1 MQRLFGTLFVL
12 TLASATPAY
21 AQAPAAAPAPTTPVA
36 TTSLERQ
43 FLKNLLN
50 DQKAIW
56 TSPFHIRP
64 ADVWWVAPIAG
75 GTAAFIATDRKT
87 GDWIAGYP
95 ELKPVSDGI
104 SYAGTVY
111 SVGGAALTF
120 YVIGRATHNDRAR
133 ETGLLG
139 AEALVNS
146 FIVAGVVKGVTQ
158 RSRPDDG
165 EDRGRFWTG
174 GTSFPS
180 GHSIQIWSVATV
192 VAHEYRDTRWVP
204 VVAYG
209 SATLVA
215 LSRFPAQ
222 RHYLSDVLVG
232 SSLGYLIGRY
242 VYHAHHQVM
251 VPGASGNLLAGTNRW
266 PMIAPQFDRRA
277 RTYGVQLAWIY

>member
-1 MQRLFGTLFVL
+1 MRTLFSALLFL
-12 TLASATPAY
+12 TVAPQAY
-21 AQAPAAAPAPTTPVA
+21 AQTPAAAPARA
-36 TTSLERQ
+36 TSAPATSLERQ
-43 FLKNLLN
+43 FLKNLLK

-56 TSPFHIRP
+56 TSPFHIR
-64 ADVWWVAPIAG
+64 ASDVRWVAPIAA
-75 GTAAFIATDRKT
+75 GTAAFIATDRRT

-95 ELKPVSDGI
+95 DLKPVGDGI

-111 SVGGAALTF
+111 TVGGAALTF

-139 AEALVNS
+139 AEALINS
-146 FIVAGVVKGVTQ
+146 LIVVGVVKGVTQ

-165 EDRGRFWTG
+165 EDRGRFWSG

-204 VVAYG
+204 VAAYG
-209 SATLVA
+209 AASLVA
-215 LSRFPAQ
+215 LARFPAQ
-222 RHYLSDVLVG
+222 KHYLSDILVG

-242 VYHAHHQVM
+242 VYHAHHQVAA
-251 VPGASGNLLAGTNRW
+251 PGTSGKLLSAVNRW
-266 PMIAPQFDRRA
+266 PLIAPQFDRRA
-277 RTYGVQLAWIY
+277 RTYGVQLAWVY

>member
-1 MQRLFGTLFVL
+1 MRKFFSTLICL
-12 TLASATPAY
+12 TLIAAPAY
-21 AQAPAAAPAPTTPVA
+21 AQSPAPAPATAAP

-43 FLKNLLN
+43 FLKNLLK
-50 DQKAIW
+50 DQQAIW

-64 ADVWWVAPIAG
+64 ADVRWLAPIAV
-75 GTAAFIATDRKT
+75 GTATFIATDRRT
-87 GDWIAGYP
+87 GDWIAGSP
-95 ELKPVSDGI
+95 ELKPVSEGI
-104 SYAGTVY
+104 SHAGTVY

-139 AEALVNS
+139 AEALINS
-146 FIVAGVVKGVTQ
+146 LIVVGVVKGVTQ
-158 RSRPDDG
+158 RSRPDEG

-192 VAHEYRDTRWVP
+192 VAHEYRDRRWVP

-209 SATLVA
+209 TASLVA

-222 RHYLSDVLVG
+222 KHYLSDILVG

-242 VYHAHHQVM
+242 VYHAHHQVAA
-251 VPGASGNLLAGTNRW
+251 PGSSGKLTAAANRW
-266 PMIAPQFDRRA
+266 PLIAPQFDRHA
-277 RTYGVQLAWIY
+277 RTYGVQMAWIY

>member
-1 MQRLFGTLFVL
+1 LQRLFSALFF
-12 TLASATPAY
+12 LAIASH
-21 AQAPAAAPAPTTPVA
+21 AAAQTPVA
-36 TTSLERQ
+36 SPAPATAAPTSLERQ
-43 FLKNLLN
+43 FLKNLLR

-56 TSPFHIRP
+56 TSPFHIR
-64 ADVWWVAPIAG
+64 ASDVRWVAPIAA

-95 ELKPVSDGI
+95 DLKPVADGI

-139 AEALVNS
+139 AEALINS
-146 FIVAGVVKGVTQ
+146 LIVSGVVKGVTQ
-158 RSRPDDG
+158 RSRPDEG

-180 GHSIQIWSVATV
+180 GHSIQVWSVATV
-192 VAHEYRDTRWVP
+192 VAHEYHDKRWVP

-209 SATLVA
+209 AASLVA
-215 LSRFPAQ
+215 LARFPAQ
-222 RHYLSDVLVG
+222 RHYLSDILVG

-242 VYHAHHQVM
+242 VYHAHHQVTA
-251 VPGASGNLLAGTNRW
+251 PGASGNLLDAKRW
-266 PMIAPQFDRRA
+266 PLIAPQFDRRA
-277 RTYGVQLAWIY
+277 RTYGVQMAWVY

>member
-1 MQRLFGTLFVL
+1 MRRLFSALLFL
-12 TLASATPAY
+12 TVASQAY
-21 AQAPAAAPAPTTPVA
+21 AQTPAAAPAPTTTAP

-43 FLKNLLN
+43 FLKNLLK

-56 TSPFHIRP
+56 TSPFHIRVN
-64 ADVWWVAPIAG
+64 DLRWVAPIAA

-95 ELKPVSDGI
+95 DLKPISDGI

-146 FIVAGVVKGVTQ
+146 LIVVSVVKGVTQ
-158 RSRPDDG
+158 RSRPDEG

-192 VAHEYRDTRWVP
+192 VAHEYRATRWVP
-204 VVAYG
+204 VAAYG
-209 SATLVA
+209 AASLVSLA
-215 LSRFPAQ
+215 RFPAQ
-222 RHYLSDVLVG
+222 RHYLSDILVG

-242 VYHAHHQVM
+242 VYHAHHQVTA
-251 VPGASGNLLAGTNRW
+251 PGASGNLLSATNRW

-277 RTYGVQLAWIY
+277 RTYGVQLAWVY